1 MDAGELA
8 TFTALGLPI
17 VICVLVDD
25 SLSLIE
31 IKQRSSQR
39 PNLGVNFGGPGLG
52 TDFVGLARA
61 FGGHDVAVADPAAL
75 AEAAKAALTHDRFT
89 LIAGQIPRRAYDG
102 AFEAQAVRASQ
113 GLSHVTVK
121 RAARKAWPATFPGVW
136 PTDR

>member
-1 MDAGELA
+1 MDARELA
-8 TFTALGLPI
+8 TFTAHGLPI

-89 LIAGQIPRRAYDG
+89 LIAGQIPHRAYDS
-102 AFEAQAVRASQ
+102 AF
-113 GLSHVTVK
+113 
-121 RAARKAWPATFPGVW
+121 
-136 PTDR
+136 